1 MRTAAAAHLMN
12 EPRPDTDSLLQLM
25 DEAGVLV
32 LVLDARGQVLRFN
45 HALEIVTGWHHADAE
60 GKDWFEHFIPDAES
74 ARLRETCLEAAL
86 ADGPVAYTGALLRR
100 DGSEVTVEWLHSN
113 LADDEGLRLGVLC
126 IGRDVSDLENARAA
140 LRASEELNRGILATA
155 VNAIITIN
163 ERGIIETVNPAAGRM
178 FGYTSEEMI
187 GKNVSLLMPTP
198 YKEQHDNYLSNYRRS
213 GNAKVIGLG
222 REVVAQRKDGTVFP
236 VDLSVGEVKL
246 PHGRVFTGIIRDIS
260 ARKRLEQE
268 MLEISEKEQQR
279 IGQDI
284 HDDLCQQLAAIGCL
298 AKVVHQRLEGGGLTE
313 DAQSMADIVR
323 LISQANTR
331 AREMS
336 RGLVPVFIGAGGLA
350 SALADLAA
358 SSEKIFRVSCSFVSD
373 GQVRLKDNHAALQLY
388 RIAQEALANAIKH
401 SGADHVEITLKVKAR
416 NILLS
421 ICDNG
426 VGFPDETP
434 HSSGAGMGLLT
445 MSHRA
450 KMLGGHLTIGPG
462 EAGGTEVRCVA
473 PLPATN
479 PKK

>member
-1 MRTAAAAHLMN
+1 
-12 EPRPDTDSLLQLM
+12 M

-32 LVLDARGQVLRFN
+32 LVLDVRGQVLRFN
-45 HALEIVTGWHHADAE
+45 HALEVATGWHREDAE
-60 GKDWFEHFIPDAES
+60 GKDWFNHFIPDAES
-74 ARLRETCLEAAL
+74 VRLRETCLKAAHS
-86 ADGPVAYTGALLRR
+86 DGPVAYTGALLRR
-100 DGSEVTVEWLHSN
+100 DGSELTVEWLHSN

-126 IGRDVSDLENARAA
+126 IGRDVTDLQNVRAA

-163 ERGIIETVNPAAGRM
+163 ERGIIETVNPATERM
-178 FGYTSEEMI
+178 FGYKPEEMI
-187 GKNVSLLMPTP
+187 GKNVSLLMPAP

-213 GNAKVIGLG
+213 GHAKIIGIG
-222 REVVAQRKDGTVFP
+222 REVVAQRKDGTVVP

-246 PHGRVFTGIIRDIS
+246 PQGRVFTGIIRDIS
-260 ARKRLEQE
+260 ERKRLEQQ

-284 HDDLCQQLAAIGCL
+284 HDDLCQQLAAISCL
-298 AKVVHQRLEGGGLTE
+298 AKVVHQRLSSSGMSE

-336 RGLVPVFIGAGGLA
+336 RGLVPVVIEAGGLM
-350 SALADLAA
+350 SALSDLA
-358 SSEKIFRVSCSFVSD
+358 SGTEKIFHVSCLFWCEKPVLVQDS
-373 GQVRLKDNHAALQLY
+373 LAAVQLY
-388 RIAQEALANAIKH
+388 RIAQEAVANAIKH
-401 SGADHVEITLKVKAR
+401 SGADQIEIVLKAR
-416 NILLS
+416 DGNILLS
-421 ICDNG
+421 IRDNG

-450 KMLGGHLTIGPG
+450 KMLGGHLTVGPDDT
-462 EAGGTEVRCVA
+462 GGTEVRCVA
-473 PLPATN
+473 PLPTSN